1 MSWVVQVTQ
10 LITSIYVS
18 GREGVKIYVKSI
30 IHCTMYMYL
39 SSGHFLSHKN
49 NDYKVKVFLKIIIQ
63 ADDDLESGYRSPGS
77 DSSRSQTHR
86 AQNANNFIMPEQ
98 KVSMLDISIQI
109 LLSG

>member
-1 MSWVVQVTQ
+1 M
-10 LITSIYVS
+10 Y
-18 GREGVKIYVKSI
+18 
-30 IHCTMYMYL
+30 MYMYL
-39 SSGHFLSHKN
+39 PSGHFLSHKN
-49 NDYKVKVFLKIIIQ
+49 NNDYKVNIFLKIIIQ